1 MKYLEYPKMLVSC
14 RTSRRWSAT
23 TVKSE
28 GRKEGGVCART
39 GKLCD
44 SFELHFM
51 HILFSIVIATIFA
64 WYNCCNFDIRCCD
77 FVLESK
83 RLDFWRKKAMNM
95 DFGA

>member
-1 MKYLEYPKMLVSC
+1 MKMLVSC

-23 TVKSE
+23 RGKSE
-28 GRKEGGVCART
+28 GRKEVEFVHGRASFLTLLDYTSCI
-39 GKLCD
+39 LCYPYT
-44 SFELHFM
+44 
-51 HILFSIVIATIFA
+51 IATIFVGC
-64 WYNCCNFDIRCCD
+64 NCCDFGLRCCD